1 MDSLND
7 KEKLA
12 LLGFD
17 DPKHSLTWYKEHFN
31 NMPKILEDYIMGTM
45 RNYNIFPGE
54 ARNLKGRSR
63 YQNFYL
69 LIETEEDKYVVKI
82 NNTDRGEIKN
92 AHIFDNAEDAV
103 KFLISKSF
111 TTGGAINQYWE
122 M

>member
-17 DPKHSLTWYKEHFN
+17 DPKHSLTWYKEHFD
-31 NMPKILEDYIMGTM
+31 NMPKILANYIIQTVKDC
-45 RNYNIFPGE
+45 NIFPCE
-54 ARNLKGRSR
+54 AKNLKERSR

-69 LIETEEDKYVVKI
+69 LIEIEEGKYVVKI

-92 AHIFDNAEDAV
+92 SYIFNNAEDAA

-111 TTGGAINQYWE
+111 TSGGAVNQYWE
-122 M
+122 A